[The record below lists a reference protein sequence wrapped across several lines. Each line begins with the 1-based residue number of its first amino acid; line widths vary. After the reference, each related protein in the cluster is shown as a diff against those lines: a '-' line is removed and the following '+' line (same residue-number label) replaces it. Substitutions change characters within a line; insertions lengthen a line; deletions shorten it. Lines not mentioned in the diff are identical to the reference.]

1 MPIFLFE
8 DESNKLGGKQ
18 LILPQYLVDH
28 LRQQS
33 QLYSDKK
40 YKNTKGYKRLMGMLQ
55 TNYNDPDNNK
65 QNQHNDKHTMTW
77 YAAKELA
84 RNIKHMSQSP
94 DNIEYSMIGGDMT
107 RDWVNSAIRS
117 LRNSV
122 EEVGSVPEVPKLEK
136 NDVKVPDVKNTVH
149 VNGTDIQLES
159 NTSFNNKLTKM
170 FG

>member
-18 LILPQYLVDH
+18 LILPQYLVKH
-28 LRQQS
+28 LQQQS
-33 QLYSDKK
+33 QLYSDKQ

-55 TNYNDPDNNK
+55 TNYNDPKSNK
-65 QNQHNDKHTMTW
+65 ANQHNDKHTMSW

-84 RNIKHMSQSP
+84 RNIKHMPQTP

-107 RDWVNSAIRS
+107 RDWLNGAIRS

-122 EEVGSVPEVPKLEK
+122 KEVDSVPEVPKLEH
-136 NDVKVPDVKNTVH
+136 NDVKVSKPKEVVH
-149 VNGTDIQLES
+149 INGTDVQLES
-159 NTSFNNKLTKM
+159 KKSFSTKLTKI
-170 FG
+170 FE